1 MDKSPNCPSVKRDVN
16 LFITHTTLKK
26 LMVHTPSTMD
36 FIRSAY
42 VNPPQRV
49 RKNQKRNKGPDDLI
63 PLLFS
68 ANMSPKV
75 NTLNRGK

>member
-1 MDKSPNCPSVKRDVN
+1 
-16 LFITHTTLKK
+16 
-26 LMVHTPSTMD
+26 MVHTPSTMD